1 MQNETSTITK
11 GDMIVEKEMHSNNK
25 SKLVRERDFYRSK
38 FEGMEKKI
46 KSLTTDCAYLKKD
59 NDGLRDRLKEMNKQA
74 FVRNKRNF
82 RR

>member
-1 MQNETSTITK
+1 MEQKQSNES
-11 GDMIVEKEMHSNNK
+11 
-25 SKLVRERDFYRSK
+25 LVRERDFYRSK

-74 FVRNKRNF
+74 FVKNRRNF
-82 RR
+82 RRQMWNKDLHL

>member
-1 MQNETSTITK
+1 
-11 GDMIVEKEMHSNNK
+11 
-25 SKLVRERDFYRSK
+25 
-38 FEGMEKKI
+38 MEKKI

-74 FVRNKRNF
+74 FVKNRRNF

>member
-1 MQNETSTITK
+1 MEQKQSNES
-11 GDMIVEKEMHSNNK
+11 
-25 SKLVRERDFYRSK
+25 LVRERDFYRSK

-74 FVRNKRNF
+74 FVKNRRNF
-82 RR
+82 RRSTRGI

>member
-1 MQNETSTITK
+1 MEQKQSNES
-11 GDMIVEKEMHSNNK
+11 
-25 SKLVRERDFYRSK
+25 LVRERDFYRSK

-74 FVRNKRNF
+74 FVKNRRNF
-82 RR
+82 RRQMWNRDLHL

>member
-1 MQNETSTITK
+1 MEQKQSNES
-11 GDMIVEKEMHSNNK
+11 
-25 SKLVRERDFYRSK
+25 LVRERDFYRSK

-46 KSLTTDCAYLKKD
+46 KSLSTVCAYLKKD

-74 FVRNKRNF
+74 FVKNRRNF

>member
-1 MQNETSTITK
+1 MQQKQSNEA
-11 GDMIVEKEMHSNNK
+11 
-25 SKLVRERDFYRSK
+25 LVRERDFYRSK

-59 NDGLRDRLKEMNKQA
+59 NDGLRDRLKDINKQA
-74 FVRNKRNF
+74 FVKNRRNF

>member
-1 MQNETSTITK
+1 MEQKQSNESLI
-11 GDMIVEKEMHSNNK
+11 
-25 SKLVRERDFYRSK
+25 RERDFYRSK

-74 FVRNKRNF
+74 FVKNRRNF
-82 RR
+82 RRQMWNKDLHL

>member
-1 MQNETSTITK
+1 MEQKQSNES
-11 GDMIVEKEMHSNNK
+11 
-25 SKLVRERDFYRSK
+25 LVRERDFYRSK

-46 KSLTTDCAYLKKD
+46 KSLTPDCAYLKQD

-74 FVRNKRNF
+74 FVKNRRNF

>member
-1 MQNETSTITK
+1 MEQKQSNESLI
-11 GDMIVEKEMHSNNK
+11 
-25 SKLVRERDFYRSK
+25 RERDFYRSK

-46 KSLTTDCAYLKKD
+46 NSLTTDCAYLKKD

-74 FVRNKRNF
+74 FVKNRRNF

>member
-1 MQNETSTITK
+1 MEQKQSNES
-11 GDMIVEKEMHSNNK
+11 
-25 SKLVRERDFYRSK
+25 LVRERDFYRSK

-46 KSLTTDCAYLKKD
+46 KILTTDCAYLKKD

-74 FVRNKRNF
+74 FVKNRRNF